1 MKVRSRGAV
10 FASVTVGLA
19 ALLAF
24 TPTVSAKKP
33 PKPPKPPVS
42 IQILG
47 LNDFH
52 GQLEVVNPIAS
63 SGGRIGP
70 LTRDVAEPD
79 LRPDPPLCY
88 PAGGVEYLAT
98 HVENLRAENPNTVF
112 VSAGDLIGATPLLS
126 ALFHDEPTIE
136 AFNLMGLD
144 YNGVGNHEFDEG
156 IDELLR
162 MQYGDRTEHGVRAG
176 AAPTVVIPSTDAATA
191 RASAA
196 PTSTSS
202 PPTSR
207 TRTPARRSSRPMRS
221 RMFAAASRSRSS
233 A

>member
-63 SGGRIGP
+63 SGGRIGAADGNG
-70 LTRDVAEPD
+70 RI
-79 LRPDPPLCY
+79 RPVPRPPPTPCY

-98 HVENLRAENPNTVF
+98 HVENLRAENPK
-112 VSAGDLIGATPLLS
+112 
-126 ALFHDEPTIE
+126 HR
-136 AFNLMGLD
+136 
-144 YNGVGNHEFDEG
+144 
-156 IDELLR
+156 LR
-162 MQYGDRTEHGVRAG
+162 L
-176 AAPTVVIPSTDAATA
+176 
-191 RASAA
+191 
-196 PTSTSS
+196 
-202 PPTSR
+202 
-207 TRTPARRSSRPMRS
+207 RR
-221 RMFAAASRSRSS
+221 
-233 A
+233 